1 MWCRMTAR
9 VLLRVSGGVWQSQVQ
24 TPCAWTLGKAAGGGT
39 VLCGVGGR
47 CRGEWAAPPTL
58 APEPS

>member
-1 MWCRMTAR
+1 MWCRMMAR
-9 VLLRVSGGVWQSQVQ
+9 ELLRSQEES
-24 TPCAWTLGKAAGGGT
+24 GKAKFKLHAPGSWGRLEAGGT